1 MKKRIH
7 VTNNLQN
14 KEGIVMAKMMDIKD
28 EKYEG
33 EKKVYECI
41 ENNLPEEVICYYNR
55 EITGK
60 QFDFCLL
67 MEHMGMLVIEVKG
80 WNVSNIIRVDSP
92 DSIKTNL
99 YLEPVGSPKKQARS
113 YKFALVNICNNKYS
127 INPLVMDM
135 VCYPFIS
142 EQDYKK
148 CGLNIVSE
156 PEFTLFKEDIE
167 NPTKFAMK
175 IAGVYQK
182 TNQPTYD
189 KMVGNVY
196 KTCKLHFE
204 NSVSSESNK
213 EIMPYSE
220 LRIYPENISL
230 TDVDSIVTSYFQGV
244 KQSIF
249 VATEEAVIRIT
260 QNIMNKF
267 DAEGVLLKG
276 RNFILNA
283 QQENEFRLREG
294 AVSFFNFEAFSITDL
309 NSVVKTDV
317 VIKNGKFNDGQEKIL
332 EFLGHNSKFNLQQY
346 RVEHAPVDMD
356 VVVKAGAGTGK
367 TYSMISRISYIC
379 HQASNANIL
388 DIKNEIAMLTFTT
401 EAATNMKSRLKQAF
415 MNYFVLTKNKKYLD
429 MIAGI
434 ENMRIST
441 IHSFSNL
448 VIKDTSLPL
457 GIGVDFSTVSGNYQK
472 QKIFDKYFNEYLK
485 KKNEEEPMFFGTIP
499 VSIYDFR
506 KLLLKFSDMLYNKGY
521 DVKDATEDVFGKP
534 IAEMPYMK
542 EIIQEVIIQTEKT
555 YSKYLYENNSV
566 SLVEYM
572 IYLNKCIG
580 DESFNRNLYQYKY
593 IFIDE
598 FQDVDDSQIAAF
610 LEMQRKLNFK
620 FFIVGDLKQSIYRFR
635 GATMDAFNKMGCAN
649 ENWKEYS
656 LNINYRTDRRLLDNF
671 ANLFNYMGDKNLI
684 PYKESNDRLLGVNIN
699 SKIAINALVDVFSYS
714 KEDEKDDGIYKKLF
728 EIIAKRKAELETS
741 ENLIKLSKA
750 EKTIAVLV
758 RTNYQIANI
767 LRKAKNQEEIL
778 IESDSNGDLYRLQ
791 SSIDLCKLTAA
802 LSNPRNPVYLFD
814 LLLSNNVN
822 IKFPVEKLV
831 KMNQQEKIEF
841 LINCLDEFYQSVLGM
856 KWSELVFEIQSKPV
870 LMILRK
876 IYDAAKPWKTYSMDT
891 AKQVYYRTNYDL
903 VFEDLSKESKYSYLT
918 LDSINESLHILIN
931 MGSEKSSRSVND
943 GKDDVRVVCTT
954 VHKSKGLEYDTVIMP
969 FTTDSID
976 AMHRNG
982 LEVTYIDGKVGYC
995 LSVNGESM
1003 ANEYFYTE
1011 EEIEEIEKEEARI
1024 LYVALTRA
1032 INKFSW
1038 FNKVDSK
1045 GNTWGKLLEEM

>member
-1 MKKRIH
+1 
-7 VTNNLQN
+7 
-14 KEGIVMAKMMDIKD
+14 MAKMMDIKD
-28 EKYEG
+28 ETYEG

-41 ENNLPEEVICYYNR
+41 ENNLPEEIICYYNR
-55 EITGK
+55 EIAGK
-60 QFDFCLL
+60 QFDFCLI

-80 WNVSNIIRVDSP
+80 WNVSNIIRVNSP
-92 DSIKTNL
+92 DSIETNL
-99 YLEPVGSPKKQARS
+99 YSEPVGSPKKQARS
-113 YKFALVNICNNKYS
+113 YKFALVNTCNNNYS
-127 INPLVMDM
+127 VNPLVMDM
-135 VCYPFIS
+135 VCYPFMS

-175 IAGVYQK
+175 IAGVYQR
-182 TNQPTYD
+182 TNQPIYD

-196 KTCKLHFE
+196 KTCRLHFE
-204 NSVSSESNK
+204 SSTSDESYK
-213 EIMPYSE
+213 EMIPYSE
-220 LRIYPENISL
+220 LRIYPNSISL
-230 TDVDSIVTSYFQGV
+230 IDIDNIANAYFQGI

-249 VATEEAVIRIT
+249 VSSEEAVFQIA

-267 DAEGVLLKG
+267 DAEGIFLKG

-283 QQENEFRLREG
+283 QKKNELKLREG
-294 AVSFFNFEAFSITDL
+294 SVGFFNFEVFSITDL
-309 NSVVKTDV
+309 SSVIETNL
-317 VIKNGKFNDGQEKIL
+317 VIKNGEFDDSQVEIL
-332 EFLGHNSKFNLQQY
+332 DFIGDNSKFNIQQY
-346 RVEHAPVDMD
+346 KVEHAPVDKD
-356 VVVKAGAGTGK
+356 IVVKAGAGTGK

-388 DIKNEIAMLTFTT
+388 DVKNEIAMLTFTT

-499 VSIYDFR
+499 GSIYDFR

-521 DVKDATEDVFGKP
+521 DIKDATEDVFGKP

-542 EIIQEVIIQTEKT
+542 EIIQEVIVQTEKT
-555 YSKYLYENNSV
+555 YSEYLYENNSV

-580 DESFNRNLYQYKY
+580 DESFNKNLYQYKY

-635 GATMDAFNKMGCAN
+635 GATMDAFNKMGCTN
-649 ENWKEYS
+649 ENWKEYT

-671 ANLFNYMGDKNLI
+671 ASLFNYMGDKELI
-684 PYKESNDRLLGVNIN
+684 PYKEPDDRLLGANIN
-699 SKIAINALVDVFSYS
+699 SKIGINELVDVFSYS
-714 KEDEKDDGIYKKLF
+714 KEDEKEDGIYEKLF
-728 EIIAKRKAELETS
+728 EMIAKRKAELETS
-741 ENLIKLSKA
+741 ENLMKLSSA

-758 RTNYQIANI
+758 RTNYQIATI
-767 LRKAKNQEEIL
+767 LRKAKNQDEIL

-791 SSIDLCKLTAA
+791 SSIDLCKLTSA

-831 KMNQQEKIEF
+831 KMNEQEKMEY
-841 LINCLDEFYQSVLGM
+841 LISCLDEFYQSVLGM

-876 IYDAAKPWKTYSMDT
+876 IYDATKPWKTYSMDV
-891 AKQVYYRTNYDL
+891 AKQVHYRANYDL
-903 VFEDLSKESKYSYLT
+903 VFEDLSREGKYSYLT

-931 MGSEKSSRSVND
+931 MGSEKTSRSVTD
-943 GKDDVRVVCTT
+943 SGDYVRVVCTT
-954 VHKSKGLEYDTVIMP
+954 VHKS
-969 FTTDSID
+969 
-976 AMHRNG
+976 
-982 LEVTYIDGKVGYC
+982 
-995 LSVNGESM
+995 
-1003 ANEYFYTE
+1003 
-1011 EEIEEIEKEEARI
+1011 
-1024 LYVALTRA
+1024 
-1032 INKFSW
+1032 
-1038 FNKVDSK
+1038 
-1045 GNTWGKLLEEM
+1045 

>member
-1 MKKRIH
+1 
-7 VTNNLQN
+7 
-14 KEGIVMAKMMDIKD
+14 MAKMMDIKD
-28 EKYEG
+28 ETYEG

-41 ENNLPEEVICYYNR
+41 ETNLPDEILCYYNR

-60 QFDFCLL
+60 QFDFCLI
-67 MEHMGMLVIEVKG
+67 MEHMGMLMIEVKG
-80 WNVSNIIRVDSP
+80 WNASNIIKVNSP
-92 DSIKTNL
+92 DSIQTDL
-99 YLEPVGSPKKQARS
+99 YQEPVGSPKKQARS
-113 YKFALVNICNNKYS
+113 YKFALVNTCNNKYC

-135 VCYPFIS
+135 VCYPFMS

-175 IAGVYQK
+175 IASVYQK
-182 TNQPTYD
+182 TNQAIYD

-196 KTCKLHFE
+196 KTCRMHFE
-204 NSVSSESNK
+204 TLSDCEEEGKK
-213 EIMPYSE
+213 EVLPYSE
-220 LRIYPENISL
+220 LRIYPENLSL
-230 TDVDSIVTSYFQGV
+230 SDIDSIVSSYFQGV
-244 KQSIF
+244 KQTIF
-249 VATEEAVIRIT
+249 VPNEEIVNQIA
-260 QNIMNKF
+260 QNIASKF
-267 DAEGVLLKG
+267 DAEGIYLKG

-283 QQENEFRLREG
+283 QKTNELKIKEG
-294 AVSFFNFEAFSITDL
+294 SISFFNFEAFSIKYL
-309 NSVVKTDV
+309 NSIVDTNL
-317 VIKNGKFNDGQEKIL
+317 IINNGLLEKEQEIIL
-332 EFLGHNSKFNLQQY
+332 AAIASNSKFNMQQY
-346 RVEHAPVDMD
+346 RVEHAPIDKD
-356 VVVKAGAGTGK
+356 IVVKAGAGTGK

-379 HQASNANIL
+379 HQSSNVHIL
-388 DIKNEIAMLTFTT
+388 DVKNEIAMLTFTT

-429 MIAGI
+429 MISGI

-457 GIGVDFSTVSGNYQK
+457 GIGVDFATVSGNYQK
-472 QKIFDKYFNEYLK
+472 QKIFDQYFNEYLK
-485 KKNEEEPMFFGTIP
+485 KKNDEEPMFFGNIP
-499 VSIYDFR
+499 GSIYDFR

-521 DVKDATEDVFGKP
+521 DIKEASDDVFGKP
-534 IAEMPYMK
+534 IVEMPYMK
-542 EIIQEVIIQTEKT
+542 EIIQEVIIKTEKS
-555 YSKYLYENNSV
+555 YSEYLYENNSV

-572 IYLNKCIG
+572 IYLNKCIS
-580 DESFNRNLYQYKY
+580 DDSFNKNLYQYKY

-598 FQDVDDSQIAAF
+598 FQDVDDSQITAF
-610 LEMQRKLNFK
+610 LEMQKKLDFK

-635 GATMDAFNKMGCAN
+635 GATMDAFNKIGCGN
-649 ENWKEYS
+649 DNWVEYT
-656 LNINYRTDRRLLDNF
+656 LNINYRTDRRLLDRF
-671 ANLFNYMGDKNLI
+671 ANLFNYMGDRKLI
-684 PYKESNDRLLGVNIN
+684 PYCEPTDRLVGVNID
-699 SKIAINALVDVFSYS
+699 SKLLDDELIDVYSYS
-714 KEDEKDDGIYKKLF
+714 KEDEKEDGFYKKVF
-728 EIIAKRKAELETS
+728 EIVAKRKS
-741 ENLIKLSKA
+741 EIESGDNFTRLSPSGR
-750 EKTIAVLV
+750 TIAILV
-758 RTNYQIANI
+758 RTNFQIATI
-767 LRKAKNQEEIL
+767 LRIAKKQDNVL

-831 KMNQQEKIEF
+831 KMNEQEKMEY
-841 LINCLDEFYQSVLGM
+841 LIKCLDEFYTNTLGM

-876 IYDAAKPWKTYSMDT
+876 IYDATKPWKTYSLDE

-903 VFEDLSKESKYSYLT
+903 VFEDLSKEGKYSYLT
-918 LDSINESLHILIN
+918 LDSINESLHILIS
-931 MGSEKSSRSVND
+931 MGSEKASRSVTD
-943 GKDDVRVVCTT
+943 GGDYVRVVCTT
-954 VHKSKGLEYDTVIMP
+954 VHKSKGLEYDTVIIP

-976 AMHRNG
+976 TMHRNG
-982 LEVTYIDGKVGYC
+982 LDVTYVDGKVGYC
-995 LSVNGESM
+995 LSVDGESM

-1011 EEIEEIEKEEARI
+1011 DEIDEIEKEESRI

-1032 INKFSW
+1032 INKFFW
-1038 FNKVDSK
+1038 FDKIDSK